1 MAFMTISLIVLYS
14 SFHLFF
20 QNISSEPIIQ
30 VFFFPFEEN
39 ISFFAF
45 PLKPQVDEYI
55 IIPRFLNS
63 GKPEKKVLLLC
74 NFENFFLKKFDLAD
88 AD

>member
-1 MAFMTISLIVLYS
+1 MAFMAISPIVLYS

-55 IIPRFLNS
+55 IIFFLANQ
-63 GKPEKKVLLLC
+63 KEKVLLLC
-74 NFENFFLKKFDLAD
+74 NFENFFLKKFALAD